1 MMKPELLAPAGDL
14 EKLKIAIL
22 YGADAVFIGGQEYGL
37 RANASNFSIDEI
49 KAGCEYAH
57 FHNAKVYITTNIY
70 FHNENIEG
78 FIEYIKSL
86 EEAGVDAFITADIY
100 ALKQIRKHTNVE
112 VHLSTQQSVMNR
124 YSAQFFKELGVSR
137 IVLAREC
144 NRAEIKSIKAYTDI
158 EIEVFIHGSM
168 CIGYSGRCMLSNHM
182 TARDANRG
190 GCSQNCRW
198 EYEVVQDGENIS
210 KTFGNFS
217 MNPDDLTHVEYIHEL
232 CEMGIESLKIEG
244 RMRSVYYIANVVHV
258 YRTIIDKVVDGS
270 YKYDDI
276 YMQDLIKSA
285 NRHISTQYFNDIP
298 DYKGQNFGG
307 RDENPSKDFCGI
319 VLDYQDGML
328 KLEQRNY
335 FKVGDV
341 IEFIRPLKT
350 NVLLEV
356 TKMYNEKHEEI
367 DVARHPQEII
377 YIPCELDLFK
387 DCMARRLQD
396 AKSN

>member
-37 RANASNFSIDEI
+37 RANASNFSIADI
-49 KAGCEYAH
+49 KEACDYAH
-57 FHNAKVYITTNIY
+57 SNDAKVYITTNIF

-78 FIEYIKSL
+78 FVEYIKLL
-86 EEAGVDAFITADIY
+86 EEAGIDAFICADIY
-100 ALKQIRKHTNVE
+100 AIRQIKAHTDVDI
-112 VHLSTQQSVMNR
+112 HLSTQQSVMNK

-144 NRAEIKSIKAYTDI
+144 NREEIASIKKASEL

-198 EYEVVQDGENIS
+198 EYEIVDKERNLS
-210 KTFGNFS
+210 SLFGNFS
-217 MNPDDLTHVEYIHEL
+217 MNPDDLTHVEFIHEL

-244 RMRSVYYIANVVHV
+244 RMRSIYYIANVVHI
-258 YRTIIDKVVDGS
+258 YRTIIDKVYADN
-270 YKYDDI
+270 YEYDKT
-276 YMQDLIKSA
+276 YLKGLLKSA
-285 NRHISTQYFNDIP
+285 NRHISSQYFDGIP
-298 DYKGQNFGG
+298 NYKGQNFGG

-319 VLDYQDGML
+319 VIEYKNNLL

-335 FKVGDV
+335 FKVGDML
-341 IEFIRPLKT
+341 EFIRPKKESVEL
-350 NVLLEV
+350 VV
-356 TKMYNEKHEEI
+356 SKMYNSKMEEI
-367 DVARHPQEII
+367 EVARHPQEII
-377 YIPCELDLFK
+377 YIPCELDLFSN
-387 DCMARRLQD
+387 CIAR
-396 AKSN
+396 KK